1 MRQLFGME
9 LRAYVGAGLVR
20 NTLIK
25 TAMTKLIKLRLLPDE
40 RLILYLLFQNAIEKM
55 DLFAGY

>member
-1 MRQLFGME
+1 ME

-20 NTLIK
+20 NTLMK
-25 TAMTKLIKLRLLPDE
+25 TAMTKLTKLRLLPDE

-55 DLFAGY
+55 DLFAGF